1 MGRNGPFEDML
12 SAACIVSNTGGIRTA
27 LLAGRGQNRQQ
38 PVAGLSRQFVT
49 VVNEA
54 K

>member
-1 MGRNGPFEDML
+1 ML
-12 SAACIVSNTGGIRTA
+12 PAARIVGNAGGIRAT
-27 LLAGRGQNRQQ
+27 LFAGRGQNRQQ
-38 PVAGLSRQFVT
+38 PVAGLSRQLVT